1 MLSTD
6 APIPQYF
13 DTDGTPL
20 KSGTLYFGVANQNP
34 ETSPITVYWDAAGTQ
49 PAAQPIKVKNGFTYR
64 AGNPA
69 RVYASTNYSITARNS
84 SGALVLYSP
93 DSKEWAVAEMFA
105 AELIDDTDP
114 ANGSGLVG
122 WAQGLNYATRTLGWA
137 INQLEVNAR
146 WFGTTDDY
154 VRLQAAI
161 DAVAALT
168 PAGGTVRVPRGVWDM
183 GTVGI
188 TMKNRVRVVGDGMPY
203 MGTSSTS
210 ATAPT
215 VLSGTGASIVRF
227 GDGSTFGTQG
237 GALENVE
244 VYGGNAATNGVVF
257 HGTAGSNAGGNLL
270 RNVHVNRCTSYG
282 ITGVAHSFVNVLENV
297 SASNCLIG
305 VYLQEECNDWTLKD
319 PKVQACTQNIVIG
332 KGSGTSQSGIRLI
345 APKSEDALAEGIL
358 IQNPTRSIDILGLYS
373 EGHAKEG
380 IKNLATSATISIQGG
395 ELNGP
400 AGTYSHINLGAGCIF
415 DAEGLSFTGDS
426 KNDIEL
432 SGGGNFYGRI
442 GPCRHGSTN
451 VGAKI
456 NYTGIG
462 SSSIVEVFDTSA
474 TEPHFFVYG
483 STKSYGTFTPV
494 AKGSSTAGAGTYTT
508 QVGEYTRVQ
517 NRVHFS
523 LNLVVTAHTGTGNL
537 RIDLN
542 DIPWTPSSTT
552 GRVYPVTIHAENL
565 TFTGQLCATINPS
578 DKTVYLRQMSTGAAS
593 SEVAIDATF
602 TLNISGSFP
611 V

>member
-1 MLSTD
+1 MLSTES
-6 APIPQYF
+6 PFPQYF

-20 KSGTLYFGVANQNP
+20 KSGLLYFGVANQNP
-34 ETSPITVYWDAAGTQ
+34 ETNPITVYWDAAATQ
-49 PAAQPIKVKNGFTYR
+49 PAAQPIKVKNGIAYR
-64 AGNPA
+64 FGSPSL
-69 RVYASTNYSITARNS
+69 VYASSSYSVTLRNA
-84 SGALVLYSP
+84 SGSLVFYAP
-93 DSKEWAVAEMFA
+93 DSRDWAVAQMFA
-105 AELIDDTDP
+105 ADLIDDTDP
-114 ANGSGLVG
+114 AKGAGLLG
-122 WAQGLNYATRTLGWA
+122 WAWGLNYAVGTMGWA
-137 INQLEVNAR
+137 ANQIEVNAR

-168 PAGGTVRVPRGVWDM
+168 PAGGTVRVPRGTWDM

-244 VYGGNAATNGVVF
+244 VYGGNTATNGVVF
-257 HGTAGSNAGGNLL
+257 HGTAGSNAGGNVM

-282 ITGVAHSFVNVLENV
+282 ITGVSHSFVNVMENI
-297 SASNCLIG
+297 SASNCAIG
-305 VYLQEECNDWTLKD
+305 VYLQEECNDWTFKD
-319 PKVQACTQNIVIG
+319 PKVQACGQNIVIG

-345 APKSEDALAEGIL
+345 APKSEDATNEGIV
-358 IQNPTRSIDILGLYS
+358 IQNPTRSIDISGLYS
-373 EGHAKEG
+373 EGHGKEG
-380 IKNLATSATISIQGG
+380 IKNLATSATVSIQGG

-400 AGTYSHINLGAGCIF
+400 SGTYSHINLAAGCIF
-415 DAEGLSFTGDS
+415 DIEGLSFTGDA

-451 VGAKI
+451 VGSKI
-456 NYTGIG
+456 DYTGIG

-474 TEPHFFVYG
+474 TDHFFVRG
-483 STKSYGTFTPV
+483 SYKSNGTFTPT
-494 AKGSSTAGAGTYTT
+494 AKGSTAAGTATYSI
-508 QVGEYTRVQ
+508 QVGEYTRSG
-517 NRVHFS
+517 NRVTGS
-523 LNLVVTAHTGTGNL
+523 INIVLTGHTGTGNL
-537 RIDLN
+537 RLDLG
-542 DIPWTPSSTT
+542 DIPWAPSATA
-552 GRVYPVTIHAENL
+552 GRIFPCTVHAENL
-565 TFTGQLCATINPS
+565 SFSGQLCATMNPG
-578 DKTVYLRQMSTGAAS
+578 DKTIYLRQMTTGAAS
-593 SEVAIDATF
+593 SEVAIDAAVS
-602 TLNISGSFP
+602 ISVSFSYP